1 MVRKHGFF
9 LSLALLMLGGAAA
22 MRGDFEHEVNLS
34 SVLEL
39 WGDVLRDADQ
49 FGLKL
54 TRVSEQEE
62 MRLGKELVNVA
73 KGWGRETPAS
83 AQYVSA
89 VGQAL
94 QPHVKRKG
102 IQYQFHV
109 IEADGVVN
117 AFALP
122 GGQIFFT
129 TGMLNFLQS
138 EAELAAILGHEI
150 SHVDLGHCIE
160 RFQLELAFKKVGA
173 GGIGQLAEIARSLVA
188 LEYNKYQELEADA
201 HGIRLSVDAGYDPGA
216 GAAVFE
222 RMKRHFGERTA
233 GKAKTPIGEVTHAL
247 GDALVSYFQSH
258 PPSADREQRLKSLV
272 ARNRERLAGRALYV
286 GVENYR
292 QKIPRSQQ
300 EFPGERRGP

>member
-9 LSLALLMLGGAAA
+9 LSLALLLLGGAAA

-54 TRVSEQEE
+54 TRVPEQEE

-129 TGMLNFLQS
+129 TGML
-138 EAELAAILGHEI
+138 
-150 SHVDLGHCIE
+150 
-160 RFQLELAFKKVGA
+160 
-173 GGIGQLAEIARSLVA
+173 
-188 LEYNKYQELEADA
+188 
-201 HGIRLSVDAGYDPGA
+201 
-216 GAAVFE
+216 
-222 RMKRHFGERTA
+222 
-233 GKAKTPIGEVTHAL
+233 
-247 GDALVSYFQSH
+247 
-258 PPSADREQRLKSLV
+258 
-272 ARNRERLAGRALYV
+272 
-286 GVENYR
+286 
-292 QKIPRSQQ
+292 
-300 EFPGERRGP
+300 